1 MARQDRDS
9 QYGGGSYNSSTNN
22 SGRTSSTSGSGG
34 GSGYTPSRESYRT
47 SNAYKAEAK
56 KAAEIAKANKIKQD
70 MVDFKNYSYTS
81 PKFIPSIIGTGLDKL
96 GISKKAFEV
105 NKSYYEKNVIGKTN
119 LATGKAYGAS
129 VDDYKSY
136 MSARGS
142 GSIDA
147 MGREVTSGNGGGAL
161 VEKNVGGRTLL
172 TTSPTTAEVSQSNAA
187 QVEDSEELRK
197 RRVKAKGRSPTI
209 MTGVTGVTAGLTLGK
224 PSLLGRA

>member
-70 MVDFKNYSYTS
+70 MVDFKNYSYTP
-81 PKFIPSIIGTGLDKL
+81 PKFVPSIVGSVASKL
-96 GISKKAFEV
+96 FGKKSFEV
-105 NKSYYEKNVIGKTN
+105 NKSYYEKNLIGKTN
-119 LATGKAYGAS
+119 LATGKAYSAS
-129 VDDYKSY
+129 IDDYKSY

-147 MGREVTSGNGGGAL
+147 MGREIVGGNGGGAL

-209 MTGVTGVTAGLTLGK
+209 MTGVTGVTGGLTLGK

>member
-34 GSGYTPSRESYRT
+34 GSGYTSSRETYRT
-47 SNAYKAEAK
+47 SSAYKAEAK

-105 NKSYYEKNVIGKTN
+105 NKSYYERNVIGKTN

-129 VDDYKSY
+129 IEEYQGYLKG
-136 MSARGS
+136 RS
-142 GSIDA
+142 GGNLDA
-147 MGREVTSGNGGGAL
+147 MGREIVGGNGSGQL

-197 RRVKAKGRSPTI
+197 KRVKAKGRSPTI
-209 MTGVTGVTAGLTLGK
+209 MTGVTGVTGGLTLGK

>member
-1 MARQDRDS
+1 MPAFDFS
-9 QYGGGSYNSSTNN
+9 GYSEKNYSSPTPSNGGSSN
-22 SGRTSSTSGSGG
+22 
-34 GSGYTPSRESYRT
+34 RETYRT
-47 SNAYKAEAK
+47 SNAYKATTISPKAKAKVAADIAKDNAK
-56 KAAEIAKANKIKQD
+56 K
-70 MVDFKNYSYTS
+70 FKDYSYQP
-81 PKFIPSIIGTGLDKL
+81 PKFVPSIIGTGLDKL

-105 NKSYYEKNVIGKTN
+105 NKSYYERNVIGKIN
-119 LATGKAYGAS
+119 PATGKAYGAS

-209 MTGVTGVTAGLTLGK
+209 MTGVTGVTGGLTLGK

>member
-47 SNAYKAEAK
+47 SSAYKAEAK

-105 NKSYYEKNVIGKTN
+105 NKSYYERNVIGKTN

-209 MTGVTGVTAGLTLGK
+209 MTGVTGVTGGLTLGK

>member
-1 MARQDRDS
+1 MPAFDFS
-9 QYGGGSYNSSTNN
+9 GYSEKNYSSST
-22 SGRTSSTSGSGG
+22 TSGG
-34 GSGYTPSRESYRT
+34 GSSNRESYRT
-47 SNAYKAEAK
+47 SNAYKVSAK
-56 KAAEIAKANKIKQD
+56 KAATISKTNKIKQD
-70 MVDFKNYSYTS
+70 MVDFKNYSYTP
-81 PKFIPSIIGTGLDKL
+81 PKFVPSIVGSVASKL
-96 GISKKAFEV
+96 FGKKSFEV
-105 NKSYYEKNVIGKTN
+105 NKSYYEKNLIGKTN
-119 LATGKAYGAS
+119 LATGKAYSAS
-129 VDDYKSY
+129 IDDYKSY

-197 RRVKAKGRSPTI
+197 KRVKAKGRSPTI
-209 MTGVTGVTAGLTLGK
+209 MTGVTGVTGGLTLGK

>member
-34 GSGYTPSRESYRT
+34 GSGYTSSRESYRT

-70 MVDFKNYSYTS
+70 MVDFKNYSYTP
-81 PKFIPSIIGTGLDKL
+81 PKFVPSIIGTGLDKL

-105 NKSYYEKNVIGKTN
+105 NKSYYERNVIGKTN

-129 VDDYKSY
+129 IEEYQGYLKG
-136 MSARGS
+136 RS
-142 GSIDA
+142 GGNLDA
-147 MGREVTSGNGGGAL
+147 MGREIVGGNGSGQL

-197 RRVKAKGRSPTI
+197 KRVKAKGRSPTI
-209 MTGVTGVTAGLTLGK
+209 MTGVTGVTGGLTLGK

>member
-34 GSGYTPSRESYRT
+34 GSGYNTTRESYRT

-81 PKFIPSIIGTGLDKL
+81 PKFVPSIIGTGLDKL

-105 NKSYYEKNVIGKTN
+105 NKSYYERNVIGKTN

-129 VDDYKSY
+129 IDDYKGY
-136 MSARGS
+136 MSGRSS

-209 MTGVTGVTAGLTLGK
+209 MTGVTGVTGGLTLGK